1 MRSIKVMAT
10 PRRNVQGIG
19 KFTHQIPSLLPSVI
33 PKLQLHKF
41 STRVALVKSLQ
52 LTNFRVRYNNF
63 IIKFKDEKT
72 VRIEWKVYNK
82 DQDKK

>member
-41 STRVALVKSLQ
+41 SIRVALVKSL
-52 LTNFRVRYNNF
+52 TNFRVDRIDEF
-63 IIKFKDEKT
+63 QSLIQKF
-72 VRIEWKVYNK
+72 YY
-82 DQDKK
+82 